1 MNESSI
7 ILYQSE
13 DGITKIET
21 RLYDET
27 VWLTQTQMAELFQKG
42 RSTITEH
49 LKNIFEEQEL
59 EQDSVSRKF
68 RLTTNYNNYLL
79 QNIYK

>member
-27 VWLTQTQMAELFQKG
+27 VWLTQMQIAHLFQKG

-49 LKNIFEEQEL
+49 LKNIFESGEL
-59 EQDSVSRKF
+59 DEHSVICNKQTGILKMKIKSK
-68 RLTTNYNNYLL
+68 
-79 QNIYK
+79 

>member
-27 VWLTQTQMAELFQKG
+27 VWLTQMQIAHLFQKG
-42 RSTITEH
+42 S
-49 LKNIFEEQEL
+49 
-59 EQDSVSRKF
+59 
-68 RLTTNYNNYLL
+68 
-79 QNIYK
+79 